1 METASIGN
9 IDEGLIIRLSASD
22 LFSYLT
28 TDELEDI
35 VGMVSRV
42 RVKKGEVLF
51 REGDAGNELYLVD
64 DGRIAISKVVK
75 GNLEQ
80 VLAHLGPG
88 DYFGEMALLEQIPRT
103 ASAQAEEDAVLLR
116 VCREDLFAM
125 MERQPKAA
133 AKIMFNLLRTFT
145 NRLQSTNDQLRET
158 VRWGLEATG
167 FQPEE

>member
-1 METASIGN
+1 MNTASLGN
-9 IDEGLIIRLSASD
+9 RKEGLITRLGGSA
-22 LFSYLT
+22 LFAYLT
-28 TDELEDI
+28 TVELEHI
-35 VGMVSRV
+35 VKMVSRMP
-42 RVKKGEVLF
+42 VKKGEVLF

-64 DGRIAISKVVK
+64 EGRIAISKVVK

-80 VLAHLGPG
+80 VLAHMGPG

-103 ASAQAEEDAVLLR
+103 ATASAEENTVLLR
-116 VCREDLFAM
+116 ICREDLFAL

-145 NRLQSTNDQLRET
+145 ARLQSTNDQLRET

-167 FQPEE
+167 FRPEK